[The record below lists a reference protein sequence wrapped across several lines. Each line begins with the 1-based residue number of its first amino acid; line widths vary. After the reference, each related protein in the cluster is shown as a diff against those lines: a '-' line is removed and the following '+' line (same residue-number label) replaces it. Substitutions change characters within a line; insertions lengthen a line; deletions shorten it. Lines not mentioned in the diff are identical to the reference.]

1 MASTRNRK
9 LFASALAAA
18 TVVGAAAQAP
28 AAMAADI
35 APHVIESVT
44 VTNSEGK
51 EMSQKDIDGIK
62 KGNIDD
68 GRLLYN
74 VSLKFHLPNSAK
86 KGDTYT
92 FDWSTNYPASTEI
105 MIKNK
110 GESDDEASMKLTFD
124 GKGKATLEVLKN
136 GCGREG
142 SFGTGIV
149 TGKGEVV
156 GGDVKDGDGKVVGK
170 IFKYDEIVVPK
181 ATKLPEGKSYEDS
194 DSCKPGEVSIDDGDG
209 SGNGGDKGDGSD
221 NGGDKGDGSGNG
233 SDNGSGN
240 GSGNGSDN
248 GSGNGSGNGSD
259 NGSGSG
265 DGSGNGSG
273 DGSGND
279 GGSDKGDGSGD
290 GSSDSSGDGS
300 DSTDDSDTTSDEDG
314 AGAGT
319 DFLNN
324 PNGNQNGAGAGAG
337 GFTDDSANK
346 KAELTRS
353 GGGESVSVSDDE
365 KVGPEVNT
373 GGTVE
378 NLSFFQKIF
387 KMFG

>member
-18 TVVGAAAQAP
+18 SIVGAAAQAP

-35 APHVIESVT
+35 APHVIKSVT

-51 EMSQKDIDGIK
+51 EMSQADIDGIK

-92 FDWSTNYPASTEI
+92 FDWKTNFPASTEI

-110 GESDDEASMKLTFD
+110 GESDDAASMKLTFD

-142 SFGTGIV
+142 SFGIGII

-156 GGDVKDGDGKVVGK
+156 GNDVKDGDGKVVGK
-170 IFKYDEIVVPK
+170 IFKYDEITVPK

-194 DSCKPGEVSIDDGDG
+194 DSCEPGEVSIDDGNG

-221 NGGDKGDGSGNG
+221 NGGDKGDGSDNGGDKGDG

-240 GSGNGSDN
+240 GGDKGD
-248 GSGNGSGNGSD
+248 GSGDGSGNGSD
-259 NGSGSG
+259 KG
-265 DGSGNGSG
+265 DGSDNGSG

-279 GGSDKGDGSGD
+279 GGSDNGDGSGNGSGDGSGD
-290 GSSDSSGDGS
+290 GSG
-300 DSTDDSDTTSDEDG
+300 STDDSDATSDEDG
-314 AGAGT
+314 AGAG
-319 DFLNN
+319 DGSLNN
-324 PNGNQNGAGAGAG
+324 PSGNQNGAG

-373 GGTVE
+373 GGAVE

>member
-51 EMSQKDIDGIK
+51 EMTQADIDGIK

-92 FDWSTNYPASTEI
+92 FDWKTNFPASTEI

-110 GESDDEASMKLTFD
+110 GESDDAASMKLTFD

-142 SFGTGIV
+142 SFGIGII

-156 GGDVKDGDGKVVGK
+156 GNDVKDGDGKVVGK
-170 IFKYDEIVVPK
+170 IFKYDEITVPK

-194 DSCKPGEVSIDDGDG
+194 DSCEPGEVSIDDGNG
-209 SGNGGDKGDGSD
+209 SGNGGDKGDGSNNGGDKGDGSGNGSD

-233 SDNGSGN
+233 SGN
-240 GSGNGSDN
+240 GSDKGDGSDN
-248 GSGNGSGNGSD
+248 GSGHGFDNDGGSD
-259 NGSGSG
+259 KG

-273 DGSGND
+273 DGSGSGN
-279 GGSDKGDGSGD
+279 GSNSA
-290 GSSDSSGDGS
+290 
-300 DSTDDSDTTSDEDG
+300 DDSDATSDEDG
-314 AGAGT
+314 AGAGA
-319 DFLNN
+319 DFLNS
-324 PNGNQNGAGAGAG
+324 PNGNQNGAGGG
-337 GFTDDSANK
+337 GFTDDSANR

-378 NLSFFQKIF
+378 NLSFFQKVF

>member
-18 TVVGAAAQAP
+18 TIVGAAAQAP

-51 EMSQKDIDGIK
+51 EMTQADIDGIK

-74 VSLKFHLPNSAK
+74 VNLKFHLPNSAK

-194 DSCKPGEVSIDDGDG
+194 DSCEPGEVSIDDGNG

-233 SDNGSGN
+233 SSNGGDK
-240 GSGNGSDN
+240 GD
-248 GSGNGSGNGSD
+248 
-259 NGSGSG
+259 GSG
-265 DGSGNGSG
+265 DGSGNGSDKG
-273 DGSGND
+273 DGSGNGSGHGSDND
-279 GGSDKGDGSGD
+279 GGSDKGDGSGNGSDD
-290 GSSDSSGDGS
+290 GSGDSSGDGS
-300 DSTDDSDTTSDEDG
+300 DSTDDSDATSDEDG
-314 AGAGT
+314 AGAG
-319 DFLNN
+319 DGSMND
-324 PNGNQNGAGAGAG
+324 PYGNQNGAGAG

>member
-18 TVVGAAAQAP
+18 TIVGAAAQAP

-44 VTNSEGK
+44 VKDSEGK

-62 KGNIDD
+62 RGDIKD

-74 VSLKFHLPNSAK
+74 VDLKFHLPNSAK

-92 FDWSTNYPASTEI
+92 FDWKTNYPASTEI

-110 GESDDEASMKLTFD
+110 GESDDKASMKLTFD

-136 GCGREG
+136 GCGRTG
-142 SFGTGIV
+142 SFGVGII

-194 DSCKPGEVSIDDGDG
+194 ESCEPGEVSIDDGDG

-233 SDNGSGN
+233 SDNGGDKGDGD
-240 GSGNGSDN
+240 GSGNGSDK
-248 GSGNGSGNGSD
+248 
-259 NGSGSG
+259 G
-265 DGSGNGSG
+265 DGSDNGSG

-279 GGSDKGDGSGD
+279 GGSDNGDGSGNGSGDGSGD
-290 GSSDSSGDGS
+290 GSG
-300 DSTDDSDTTSDEDG
+300 STDDSDETSDEDG
-314 AGAGT
+314 AGAG
-319 DFLNN
+319 DGSLNN
-324 PNGNQNGAGAGAG
+324 PGGNQNGAG

>member
-9 LFASALAAA
+9 IFASALAAA
-18 TVVGAAAQAP
+18 TIVGAAAQAP

-44 VTNSEGK
+44 VKNSEGK
-51 EMSQKDIDGIK
+51 EMTQAGIDGIK
-62 KGNIDD
+62 KGDIDD

-74 VSLKFHLPNSAK
+74 VNLKFHLPNSAK

-233 SDNGSGN
+233 SGNGGDKGDGSGD
-240 GSGNGSDN
+240 GSGNGSDK
-248 GSGNGSGNGSD
+248 
-259 NGSGSG
+259 G
-265 DGSGNGSG
+265 DGSDNGSG

-279 GGSDKGDGSGD
+279 GGSDNGDGSGNGSGDGSGD
-290 GSSDSSGDGS
+290 GSGS
-300 DSTDDSDTTSDEDG
+300 ADDSDATSDEDG

-324 PNGNQNGAGAGAG
+324 PNGNQNGASGG

-346 KAELTRS
+346 KAELTRT

>member
-18 TVVGAAAQAP
+18 TIVGAAAQAP

-44 VTNSEGK
+44 VKNSEGK
-51 EMSQKDIDGIK
+51 EMSQADIDGIK
-62 KGNIDD
+62 KGNIKD

-74 VSLKFHLPNSAK
+74 VNLKFHLPNSAK

-233 SDNGSGN
+233 SSNGGDKGDGSGN
-240 GSGNGSDN
+240 GSGNGSDK
-248 GSGNGSGNGSD
+248 GDGSD
-259 NGSGSG
+259 NGSGHGSDNDGGSDNG
-265 DGSGNGSG
+265 DGNGSG
-273 DGSGND
+273 DG
-279 GGSDKGDGSGD
+279 
-290 GSSDSSGDGS
+290 SGDGS
-300 DSTDDSDTTSDEDG
+300 DSTDDSDATSDEDD
-314 AGAGT
+314 AGAG
-319 DFLNN
+319 DGSMND
-324 PNGNQNGAGAGAG
+324 PYGNQNGAGAGVG
-337 GFTDDSANK
+337 GFTDDSANR
-346 KAELTRS
+346 KAELTRT